1 MRWILTFCVVLL
13 VLVIPAA
20 GQTPEAGRNQ
30 IVTGGSGRVEV
41 SPDQATLS
49 VGGEAQRPTA
59 AEAMNEVNRIA
70 AQVLERW
77 QQLGIRRA
85 DVRTSAVQVFP
96 VYTSPRDGGAPQLAG
111 YRATY
116 VLTLTMTTLDLLGRA
131 IDAAVAAG
139 ANTIRGITF
148 GLRDASKAR
157 TEALALAVREARE
170 KAEAIAQAAGLRIK
184 GIERIVEGGV
194 EVQVRELTFSRAA
207 ATPTPVEPGTV
218 TVMASVAIVFSY

>member
-30 IVTGGSGRVEV
+30 IVTGGSGRGGV

-59 AEAMNEVNRIA
+59 AEAMNEVNRVA

-85 DVRTSAVQVFP
+85 DVRTSAMQVFP
-96 VYTSPRDGGAPQLAG
+96 VYTPPRDGGPPRLA
-111 YRATY
+111 
-116 VLTLTMTTLDLLGRA
+116 
-131 IDAAVAAG
+131 
-139 ANTIRGITF
+139 
-148 GLRDASKAR
+148 RD
-157 TEALALAVREARE
+157 
-170 KAEAIAQAAGLRIK
+170 
-184 GIERIVEGGV
+184 
-194 EVQVRELTFSRAA
+194 RAA
-207 ATPTPVEPGTV
+207 
-218 TVMASVAIVFSY
+218 SVLA